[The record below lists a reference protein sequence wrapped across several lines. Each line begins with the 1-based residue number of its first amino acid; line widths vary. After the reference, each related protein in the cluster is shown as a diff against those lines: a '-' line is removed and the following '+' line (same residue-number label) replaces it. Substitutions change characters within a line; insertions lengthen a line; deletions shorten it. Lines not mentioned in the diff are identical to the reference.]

1 MAAGGSLDADTAHL
15 SRLGFSV
22 RLPRTVEVLE
32 EDNKCVDAV
41 APYEQAFADWVDAWR
56 QTLMPHQHSL
66 LVPWLAGDPQLRREL
81 LAGATP
87 ASWARTDDAVVR
99 TFAEPEANLALAIE
113 IVALPLVERQRRLA
127 ERRLAGHRIAWLRA
141 GSDDDARV
149 HVAVARYQ
157 TTRPLTL
164 DEFYRAVKR
173 DSAGRVYVFGDPLNK
188 NDLTGQSGCT
198 VTIDSNPKHRGN
210 VYWGAVGGTG
220 GLGAGYGGVRTGYA
234 LFKGPGAM
242 GWRGTGSA
250 SGVGGFLGDFMVQ
263 YITTGKYNWCEGLIV
278 GVGGFIIG
286 ALFF

>member
-1 MAAGGSLDADTAHL
+1 MAAGGSLDADTARL

-41 APYEQAFADWVDAWR
+41 APYEQAFVDLVDAWR

-66 LVPWLAGDPQLRREL
+66 LVQWLAGDPQLRREL

-87 ASWARTDDAVVR
+87 AGWARTDDAVVR
-99 TFAEPEANLALAIE
+99 TFAEPEANLALAME

-149 HVAVARYQ
+149 QVTVARYQ

-164 DEFYRAVKR
+164 DEFYRAVK
-173 DSAGRVYVFGDPLNK
+173 
-188 NDLTGQSGCT
+188 
-198 VTIDSNPKHRGN
+198 
-210 VYWGAVGGTG
+210 
-220 GLGAGYGGVRTGYA
+220 
-234 LFKGPGAM
+234 
-242 GWRGTGSA
+242 
-250 SGVGGFLGDFMVQ
+250 
-263 YITTGKYNWCEGLIV
+263 
-278 GVGGFIIG
+278 
-286 ALFF
+286 